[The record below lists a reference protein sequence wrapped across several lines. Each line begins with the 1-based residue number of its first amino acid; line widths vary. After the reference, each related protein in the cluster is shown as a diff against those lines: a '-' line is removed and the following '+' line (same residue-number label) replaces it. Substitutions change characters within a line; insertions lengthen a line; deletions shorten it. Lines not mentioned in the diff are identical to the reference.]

1 MYWRNALV
9 NILFKTTFF
18 GRQGSPESRKDSASM
33 ADFGYNDNAIR
44 NQTIIQTIS
53 HGNVAYLACFS

>member
-1 MYWRNALV
+1 
-9 NILFKTTFF
+9 
-18 GRQGSPESRKDSASM
+18 M